1 MEKKKSERERSMKV
15 KIFVQAPNYIL
26 YYVGYRNPFRDSK
39 LIFVGI
45 EFCELVNRLT
55 IQKNV
60 FTNTHIKIDSIHFDV
75 AEEGDWK

>member
-55 IQKNV
+55 IQRSV
-60 FTNTHIKIDSIHFDV
+60 FTNRDAQLKFIQFDV